1 MNGLS
6 KSLGIKVCRWHLW
19 QLRLIIIFNE
29 KHAQQDL
36 QQLEEDVIR
45 SLALGHTANAC
56 VLAART
62 LWEAEHGVETSQAS

>member
-19 QLRLIIIFNE
+19 QLRLIISFNE

-56 VLAART
+56 VLAAS
-62 LWEAEHGVETSQAS
+62 G